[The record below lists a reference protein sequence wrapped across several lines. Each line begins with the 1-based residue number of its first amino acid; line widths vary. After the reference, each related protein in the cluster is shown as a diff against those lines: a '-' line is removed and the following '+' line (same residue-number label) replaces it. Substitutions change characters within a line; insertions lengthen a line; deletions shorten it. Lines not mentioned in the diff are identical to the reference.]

1 MLHERI
7 KRARILRNMTLQQ
20 VADALGDISK
30 QAISKYEQGRDSPS
44 STRLIQL
51 ARVFAVKPEYFFRTG
66 VVELGEVEFR
76 KHSAFGKR
84 EQAAAREQVREQLE
98 RYLDVEALFDL
109 GADESPRQSLH
120 RYAVKDAEQAE
131 RAANA
136 LRTDW
141 ELGTAPIT
149 NLTETLEEHGIKVV
163 GIDGH
168 ERFDGLCAELDNGTD
183 AVVVFNANR
192 PGERQ
197 RFNLAH
203 ELGHLMMRLPKA
215 LHGTRDEESLCH
227 RFAAALLFP
236 AEQVKASFGERRQ
249 NVLMEELL
257 LAKQEWGLSMQA
269 VLRRLLDANILA
281 ESRYRSAMMFFSSQR
296 WRTHEPGALPA
307 EQTFRLRQLVLR
319 ALAEEL
325 VSPSRAAELLATDVM
340 QLEGMLAGKVTEEA
354 AVAAE
359 AKEVEDAD

>member
-30 QAISKYEQGRDSPS
+30 QAISKYEQGKDSPGS
-44 STRLIQL
+44 ARLIQL
-51 ARVFAVKPEYFFRTG
+51 ARVFAIKSEYFFRTG
-66 VVELGEVEFR
+66 AVELGEVEFR

-84 EQAAAREQVREQLE
+84 EQAAAKEQVREQLE

-109 GADESPRQSLH
+109 DADGPPRQPLH
-120 RYAVKDAEQAE
+120 HYAVANVAQAEQA
-131 RAANA
+131 AST
-136 LRTDW
+136 LRIDW
-141 ELGTAPIT
+141 KLGTASIT

-183 AVVVFNANR
+183 GVVVFDKNR

-203 ELGHLMMRLPKA
+203 ELGHLMMRLPQA
-215 LHGTRDEESLCH
+215 LHGTRDEENLCH

-236 AEQVKASFGERRQ
+236 ADQVKASFGEQRQ
-249 NVLMEELL
+249 KVLMQELL

-269 VLRRLLDANILA
+269 VLRRLLDADILPA
-281 ESRYRSAMMFFSSQR
+281 SRYRAAMMAFSRQG

-307 EQTFRLRQLVLR
+307 EQTFHLRQLVLR
-319 ALAEEL
+319 AWRKNS
-325 VSPSRAAELLATDVM
+325 SPPAARPSCWPRMWRNWKACWP
-340 QLEGMLAGKVTEEA
+340 
-354 AVAAE
+354 
-359 AKEVEDAD
+359 AK